1 MEGALVSAAAGAL
14 RPILGK
20 LSALLG
26 DEYMRFKSVRKEIK
40 SLTHELAA
48 MDAFLLK
55 MSEEEEP
62 DVQDK
67 VWMNEVRELSYDM
80 EDTIDDFMKH
90 VDDKDTKPAGFMDKI
105 KSSLGKMK
113 AQHRIGSEIQ
123 ELKKQITEVGDR
135 NERYK
140 QHEASSNT
148 RNAVVDPRALSI
160 FEQAS
165 KLVGIDKPKLEIIKL
180 LTEQDGCVSE
190 KQQLKLVSI
199 VGCGG
204 MGKTTLANQ
213 VYEDLKGKFECGA
226 FLSVSR
232 NPNMMNLLRTILS
245 EVSGQDYANT
255 KAGSIQQLISKII
268 YVLANKRYF
277 VVVDDIWD
285 VDTWDVIKCAFP
297 MTSSGSIVI
306 TTTRMNDVAESCQSS
321 CSGSIYN
328 MRPLEMV
335 HSRQLFHI
343 RLFNSNEDCPSQLQ
357 KVSDAILRKCAGLPL
372 AIIAIS
378 GLLATTERTECMWN
392 KVKDSIG
399 RALERNRS
407 VEAMIKI
414 LSLSYF
420 DLPPDLKTCLLYLSI
435 FPEDS
440 IIEKE
445 ALIWRW
451 IAEGFIHRDGRYTAH
466 WLGERC
472 FNELLNRSLI
482 QVASIN
488 EYGEVESCRV
498 HDIILDFIVSKSI
511 EESFVTQVSMQYI
524 ARGTQSKVRRLS
536 LQVDEDGNSIRKIDM
551 VLSHVRSLN
560 VSGYSMEIPP
570 LGKFGHL
577 RVVDHEFC
585 HQVVNSHLINIGRL
599 FQLRHLN
606 LGWTGISELPE
617 EIGHLKCL
625 EMLDIR
631 GTNVQE
637 LPATIVNLGRLV
649 YLLHDSSV
657 KIPNGIENL
666 QALEKLEEVNVYR
679 QPFKFCRELGQLQ
692 NVRVL
697 ALDFGGDSI
706 PSQENVVME
715 YNEAIASSLR
725 KLGGHMMSSL
735 TLSNATT
742 FLRQGPFCHVP
753 LSVQELI
760 MTKNSH
766 MPQVPKW
773 VSSLVNL
780 QLLRLEVYEFGQED
794 VCILG
799 SLPALLILEVTGM
812 GKGSDTSLTVSRNV
826 GFRCLKKFSLGA
838 CGWMVF
844 EAGSMPKLEKLET
857 GIQFNKQP
865 ESHTASGNAL
875 DIGMG
880 LGNLPSL
887 ITLKFSIYAWDDS
900 TLAAA
905 QAAMERAAVTH
916 PNRPTLIFQKI
927 GTSRIEVRTIKSQDF
942 TYSMIFLLNLLAH
955 HMFMFPS
962 QYKATSS
969 S

>member
-1 MEGALVSAAAGAL
+1 MEGALLSAATGAL

-48 MDAFLLK
+48 MDAFLMK

-90 VDDKDTKPAGFMDKI
+90 VDDKDTKPDGFMEKI
-105 KSSLGKMK
+105 NSLLGKMK
-113 AQHRIGSEIQ
+113 ARHRIGTEIQ
-123 ELKKQITEVGDR
+123 ELKKQIIDIGDR
-135 NERYK
+135 NQRYK
-140 QHEASSNT
+140 SRETLKPHEASSST

-165 KLVGIDKPKLEIIKL
+165 KLVGIDKPKVEIIKL

-190 KQQLKLVSI
+190 KQQLKLISI

-213 VYEDLKGKFECGA
+213 VYQDLKGKFDCCA
-226 FLSVSR
+226 FLTVSR

-245 EVSGQDYANT
+245 EVSGQSYANT

-268 YVLANKRYF
+268 DVLAEKRYF

-297 MTSSGSIVI
+297 MNCSGSIII
-306 TTTRMNDVAESCQSS
+306 TTTRTNDVAESCRST
-321 CSGSIYN
+321 CSGCIYN
-328 MRPLEMV
+328 MKPLEMV
-335 HSRQLFHI
+335 HSRQLFHR
-343 RLFNSNEDCPSQLQ
+343 RLFDSNEDCPSQLQ
-357 KVSDAILRKCAGLPL
+357 KVSDEILKKCDGLPL
-372 AIIAIS
+372 AIIAIC
-378 GLLATTERTECMWN
+378 GLLATTERTEYMWN

-420 DLPPDLKTCLLYLSI
+420 DLPPNLKTCLLYLSI
-435 FPEDS
+435 FPEDYV
-440 IIEKE
+440 IEKK

-451 IAEGFIHRDGRYTAH
+451 IAEGFIREDGRYTAH
-466 WLGERC
+466 QLGERC

-482 QVASIN
+482 QVAWLN
-488 EYGEVESCRV
+488 EYDEVESCRI

-511 EESFVTQVSMQYI
+511 EENFVTLVSIPYV
-524 ARGTQSKVRRLS
+524 ATGTKRKVRRLS
-536 LQVDEDGNSIRKIDM
+536 LQVDDEGNSITKIDM
-551 VLSHVRSLN
+551 IFSQIRSLN
-560 VSGYSMEIPP
+560 VFGYSMEIPP
-570 LGKFGHL
+570 LGEFGHL
-577 RVVDHEFC
+577 RVLDLELC
-585 HQVVNSHLINIGRL
+585 PQVVNRHLADIGRL

-606 LGWTGISELPE
+606 LKWTEVSELPE
-617 EIGHLKCL
+617 EIGDLSCLK
-625 EMLDIR
+625 MLDLR
-631 GTNVQE
+631 GTKVQK
-637 LPATIVNLGRLV
+637 LPASVMKLRRLAH
-649 YLLHDSSV
+649 LFLDSSV
-657 KIPNGIENL
+657 KIPNGIQKL
-666 QALEKLEEVNVYR
+666 QALEMLEEVNVYR
-679 QPFKFCRELGQLQ
+679 QPFQFRRELGQLQ
-692 NVRVL
+692 NLTKL
-697 ALDFGGDSI
+697 ALNFEGDSI
-706 PSQENVVME
+706 PAQENEVE
-715 YNEAIASSLR
+715 ECNKAIASSLCAFPR
-725 KLGGHMMSSL
+725 LRWL
-735 TLSNATT
+735 TLRGAST
-742 FLRQGPFCHVP
+742 FLQQGPLCHVP

-766 MPQVPKW
+766 MRQVPKW

-865 ESHTASGNAL
+865 ESHTASGNVL

-927 GTSRIEVRTIKSQDF
+927 GTSRIE
-942 TYSMIFLLNLLAH
+942 
-955 HMFMFPS
+955 
-962 QYKATSS
+962 YKATSS